1 MRFTLE
7 SDHCQAAGL
16 HAEYM
21 MEKLGCSAKNIYAMS
36 QVLGRLGFSA
46 EDTIATAIFNYIAA

>member
-1 MRFTLE
+1 MRFPLE

-36 QVLGRLGFSA
+36 QVLGRLGLFRRGYHRHSH
-46 EDTIATAIFNYIAA
+46 I